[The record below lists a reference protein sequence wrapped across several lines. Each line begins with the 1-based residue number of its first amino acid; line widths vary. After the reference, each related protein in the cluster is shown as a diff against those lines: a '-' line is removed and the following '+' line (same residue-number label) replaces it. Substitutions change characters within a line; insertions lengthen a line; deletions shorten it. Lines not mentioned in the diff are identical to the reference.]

1 MSSVRSLRPHQK
13 YAWVLLFVSSAL
25 FLLTSVFFIHSFFV
39 MPYVANTGDLSHVLA
54 GSPSIATWMRGIF
67 RDTAIAQLG
76 VGVFGM
82 SIAAVSFRR
91 GERWAWYALW
101 YLPVVFL
108 AYIGSQAELG
118 NSVVPPSVLFIAS
131 LLGLL
136 LPFRRFWPKSK
147 SSP

>member
-1 MSSVRSLRPHQK
+1 MTSARSEKAYEK

-25 FLLTSVFFIHSFFV
+25 FLPTSVFFIHSFFV
-39 MPYVANTGDLSHVLA
+39 MPYVVTTGDLSNVLG
-54 GSPSIATWMRGIF
+54 GSPPIATWIRGIF

-76 VGVFGM
+76 IAIFGM
-82 SIAAVSFRR
+82 SIAAVSYRR

-108 AYIGSQAELG
+108 AYIGSQVVLG
-118 NSVVPPSVLFIAS
+118 NSVAPPTVLLIIS

-136 LPFRRFWPKSK
+136 LPTRRFWPRKG
-147 SSP
+147 